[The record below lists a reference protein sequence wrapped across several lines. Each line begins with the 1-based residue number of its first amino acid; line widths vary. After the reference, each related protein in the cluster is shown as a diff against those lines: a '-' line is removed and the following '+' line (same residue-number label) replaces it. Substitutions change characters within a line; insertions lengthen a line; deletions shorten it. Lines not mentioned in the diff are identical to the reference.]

1 LRQKGGWSL
10 TGCRGSF
17 QQGLPANLIAMA
29 IHKLIQE
36 RVTVVVSL
44 LIDAYGYCGFAPML
58 GLWIVEITNGIG
70 SASFERG

>member
-1 LRQKGGWSL
+1 
-10 TGCRGSF
+10 
-17 QQGLPANLIAMA
+17 MA